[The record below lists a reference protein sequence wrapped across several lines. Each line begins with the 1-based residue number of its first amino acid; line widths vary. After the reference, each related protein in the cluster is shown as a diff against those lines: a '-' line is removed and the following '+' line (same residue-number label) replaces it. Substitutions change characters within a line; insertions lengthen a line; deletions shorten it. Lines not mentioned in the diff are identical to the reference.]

1 MSETSLEQKYARQQ
15 VDRFV
20 RRFEPSYKKLA
31 YYAAL
36 PLVLTPELLNY
47 LRNQLLWEEG
57 EDIPWVAEVD
67 LLLSDICRPVGYEQ
81 YAMEPA
87 VRAYLI
93 SEMEEVLGKKQI
105 EAVARL
111 LITYIK
117 HLSQTNPYISS
128 QELETQQWAAM
139 VCIDDKRQEAVGQ
152 ISQAYRK
159 CIEATEGGGNP
170 LLNRSEMERLSR
182 ITQELTSQLR
192 DYPTLLAFAEV
203 VRRLDADPTIVSD
216 ELLNRSWRV
225 EDVEL
230 RLPNALVPSQKD
242 TSNPASQL
250 PNRRTF
256 KFEEA
261 SIVFE
266 GDTDLQPFEFEVA
279 TLNRDIIGFINELLF
294 ARKKYYLND
303 IQIQVLTEALNKKTY
318 QEIAE
323 TLAYSLRDI
332 QKIASE
338 LWKLLSEIFNT
349 KVTKT
354 NLKSLFVNREL
365 VIHRTRQQAWGY
377 SEDLGNDVLLEMVA
391 IPEGSFMM
399 GSPENESERSDNES
413 PQHQVTV
420 KSFFMGKYP
429 VTQAQWKAI
438 AVLPQINRE
447 LNPDPSSFKG
457 ANRPVECV
465 SWLDAVEFCDRLSQ
479 HTKKP
484 YRLPSEA
491 EWEYACR
498 AGTTT
503 PFHFGETITTD
514 LANYNGE
521 YTYGAGSKGIN
532 RRETTPSGSFGV
544 ANAFGL
550 YDMHGNVWEWC
561 ADRWHDNYEG
571 APNDGSAWVDENEN
585 KNDSQITR
593 RLRGGSW
600 HYTPVYC
607 RSACR
612 FDSNA
617 DDDLN
622 YVGFRIVCSAEW
634 TR

>member
-1 MSETSLEQKYARQQ
+1 MSETSLEQEQKYARQQ

-47 LRNQLLWEEG
+47 LRNQLLWKEG
-57 EDIPWVAEVD
+57 ENIPWVAEVD

-159 CIEATEGGGNP
+159 CIEATEGRGNP
-170 LLNRSEMERLSR
+170 LLNRAEMERLSR
-182 ITQELTSQLR
+182 ITQELAPQLR

-203 VRRLDADPTIVSD
+203 VRRLDADPTKVSD

-225 EDVEL
+225 ADVEL
-230 RLPNALVPSQKD
+230 RLPNAPVPSQED
-242 TSNPASQL
+242 TSSSTSQL

-261 SIVFE
+261 IIVFE
-266 GDTDLQPFEFEVA
+266 DEIDLQSFEFEVA
-279 TLNRDIIGFINELLF
+279 TLNRDIIGFINELVF

-303 IQIQVLTEALNKKTY
+303 IQIQVLTQALNKQTY

-323 TLAYSLRDI
+323 TLAYSSSHI
-332 QKIASE
+332 KEIASE

-354 NLKSLFVNREL
+354 NLKSLFVNGEL
-365 VIHRTRQQAWGY
+365 VIHRTRLQALGY
-377 SEDLGNDVLLEMVA
+377 SEDLGNGVQLEMVA
-391 IPEGSFMM
+391 IPEGSFVM
-399 GSPENESERSDNES
+399 GSPEGEEGHSESES
-413 PQHQVTV
+413 PQH
-420 KSFFMGKYP
+420 
-429 VTQAQWKAI
+429 
-438 AVLPQINRE
+438 
-447 LNPDPSSFKG
+447 
-457 ANRPVECV
+457 
-465 SWLDAVEFCDRLSQ
+465 
-479 HTKKP
+479 
-484 YRLPSEA
+484 
-491 EWEYACR
+491 
-498 AGTTT
+498 
-503 PFHFGETITTD
+503 
-514 LANYNGE
+514 
-521 YTYGAGSKGIN
+521 
-532 RRETTPSGSFGV
+532 
-544 ANAFGL
+544 
-550 YDMHGNVWEWC
+550 
-561 ADRWHDNYEG
+561 
-571 APNDGSAWVDENEN
+571 
-585 KNDSQITR
+585 
-593 RLRGGSW
+593 
-600 HYTPVYC
+600 
-607 RSACR
+607 
-612 FDSNA
+612 
-617 DDDLN
+617 
-622 YVGFRIVCSAEW
+622 
-634 TR
+634 